1 MWDSTRPG
9 DGVSSMQTT
18 AGNGLQEPI
27 VLELDAELRH
37 VRASDAALAMV
48 GLPAE
53 ALLGRTAREAGLPD
67 EVVGPLEEGLL
78 EAVSTCAE
86 QQIELEMPTAEGL
99 RWLHLRLVPAE
110 AGDGGGARVTILATD
125 ITARKHAELR
135 LSAGHAAFR
144 ALVED
149 SPDPIALI
157 DSELHVVFVNGALE
171 HATGRDASSMIG
183 RPVSEA
189 GLPPDIAERLE
200 QAVRAVFSS
209 GERLAIDFR
218 LPTPEGSR
226 WLSGRLMP
234 EPDEGGHVILSF
246 TDVTDRVNREAEQ
259 AALRRVATVVARE
272 ADLEEIGRVV
282 AQEAAILLGA
292 SGTAVYRF
300 ESESSATCIAS
311 HPPAVPHP
319 RVPEVITLTGATATG
334 RTARTGQA
342 ERVDDYD
349 QAEHDDSVREVLG
362 AGLRSGIATPLWTR
376 GRLWGALT
384 AGSSRPGAFGP
395 GDEHRLAA
403 FAELAAIAVSNAE
416 TRAELDHLID
426 TDPLTGLANRRAFT
440 ARLSGEVER
449 ARRHGHMLTLV
460 ILDLDDFKSVNDTRG
475 HQAGD
480 AVLAEAGRRLLT
492 TCRAGELIARIGGE
506 EFAWI
511 LPQVDAAGAIIAVE
525 RARAAIAQIDV
536 EGVRGIT
543 CSAGV
548 CDLSV
553 ARDVDE
559 LQRRADRALYS
570 AKRAGRDRVHAA

>member
-1 MWDSTRPG
+1 M
-9 DGVSSMQTT
+9 TT
-18 AGNGLQEPI
+18 AGNGLKDPI
-27 VLELDAELRH
+27 VMELDAELRH
-37 VRASDAALAMV
+37 VRANAAALAMV

-67 EVVGPLEEGLL
+67 EVVGPLETGLRR
-78 EAVSTCAE
+78 AVATGAE
-86 QQIELEMPTAEGL
+86 QQLELQMPTANGL
-99 RWLHLRLVPAE
+99 RWLHLRLVPSAASAVGP
-110 AGDGGGARVTILATD
+110 AGVAILATD

-157 DSELHVVFVNGALE
+157 NADLHVVFVNGALE
-171 HATGRDASSMIG
+171 HATGRDASTVLG
-183 RPVSEA
+183 RSVSEA
-189 GLPPDIAERLE
+189 GLPPDIAKRVEE
-200 QAVRAVFSS
+200 AVRAVFSS
-209 GERLAIDFR
+209 GERIAIDFR
-218 LPTPEGSR
+218 LPTPEGPR
-226 WLSGRLMP
+226 WLSGRLML
-234 EPDEGGHVILSF
+234 EPGEERGHVILSF
-246 TDVTDRVNREAEQ
+246 TDVTERVNREAEQ

-282 AQEAAILLGA
+282 AQEAAMLLGA

-311 HPPAVPHP
+311 HPPAAPSPAVPD
-319 RVPEVITLTGATATG
+319 VITLTGATATG
-334 RTARTGQA
+334 RTARSGQA
-342 ERVDDYD
+342 ERVDDYGD
-349 QAEHDDSVREVLG
+349 AEHDESVQEVLG

-376 GRLWGALT
+376 GRLWGSLT
-384 AGSSRPGAFGP
+384 AGSSRPGAFAAA
-395 GDEHRLAA
+395 DEHRLAA

-440 ARLSGEVER
+440 SRLTGEVER

-460 ILDLDDFKSVNDTRG
+460 ILDLDDFKSVNDSHG

-480 AVLAEAGRRLLT
+480 EVLAEVGRRLT
-492 TCRAGELIARIGGE
+492 TTSRAGELIARIGGE

-511 LPQVDAAGAIIAVE
+511 LPQVDSAGAIIAVE
-525 RARAAIAQIDV
+525 RARAAIAQMDV

-553 ARDVDE
+553 ARDADE

-570 AKRAGRDRVHAA
+570 AKRAGRDQVHAA